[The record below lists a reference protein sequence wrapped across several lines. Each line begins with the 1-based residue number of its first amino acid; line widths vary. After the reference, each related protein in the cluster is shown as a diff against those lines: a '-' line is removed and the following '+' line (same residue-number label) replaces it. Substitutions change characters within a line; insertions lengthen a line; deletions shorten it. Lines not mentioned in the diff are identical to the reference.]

1 MGLPCFIGYK
11 FVFKLLLF
19 LWGQCSLLNEPSL
32 YFGFMAFLK
41 CREIKVVGTLFF
53 VLHSRGPFDMTNEIN
68 VTISLGKIFIVV
80 IQLASHYF
88 DNWLTRRLFPGSGDW
103 IMVFHTRTDIV
114 WHRF

>member
-1 MGLPCFIGYK
+1 
-11 FVFKLLLF
+11 
-19 LWGQCSLLNEPSL
+19 
-32 YFGFMAFLK
+32 
-41 CREIKVVGTLFF
+41 
-53 VLHSRGPFDMTNEIN
+53 MTNEIN